1 MLGILEDIWNI
12 NLKER
17 RTKIIQKEGYQKKWF
32 LYQRMWQN
40 FSKDNCSDKMESDSK
55 TISVYQIYYDLLVK
69 MFVNQII
76 NSRLF
81 LFLLQDYLTASLL
94 FFAIHKH
101 VKYVLFLYQSIQQ
114 NFKKDNCSD
123 KIKFWYKNSL
133 NVLHFEWFTR
143 NTSL

>member
-1 MLGILEDIWNI
+1 MKNGSCIDILKRRLFLEAKINILKIFEFKIILLGILEDIWNI

-69 MFVNQII
+69 MFVNRII

-81 LFLLQDYLTASLL
+81 LFLFQDYLTASLL

-101 VKYVLFLYQSIQQ
+101 VKYVLFLYQSI
-114 NFKKDNCSD
+114 
-123 KIKFWYKNSL
+123 
-133 NVLHFEWFTR
+133 
-143 NTSL
+143 